1 MKSKSAP
8 VYIKNWETLTHH
20 GNIGLREDAVDI
32 LDHGLIAADP
42 YRATQELVSLKGDQ
56 LRVGNLSLDLRQ
68 YERVFVF
75 GAGKATLPIA
85 QALEDILGS
94 RITGGL
100 VVLKKGNSADLKQL
114 QVIYGAHPVPDEE
127 GHRGAQLMYQMA
139 GECTQKDLVLA
150 VITGG
155 SSALL
160 PLPAEGISLDDK
172 KKVNQL
178 LLFSGAD
185 IKQINTVRKH
195 LSGIKGGWLAKQILP
210 ATLVNL
216 TVSDVI
222 GDPLDYITGPSVA
235 DTSTFDDARQ
245 VMDEYELWDQFP
257 PSAAKYL
264 REDGQNQE
272 TPKDFTGQPLHS
284 FIVVESAAACLGAA
298 KRAKA
303 LGYQS
308 MILSTFLKGEAKDAG
323 VFFASIA
330 NEISLFDRPMARP
343 CVILAGGENTVTIHG
358 DYGIG
363 GPNQEF
369 ALGAGLEIS
378 GLENVVIASIDTDGA
393 DGPTHMTGGM
403 VDGSTLKTSKSLGM
417 DLPKAIHKHNAT
429 PILEQLCDA
438 IFTGQTGTNIN
449 DLKLLLVS
457 STDSK

>member
-1 MKSKSAP
+1 MELKTAP

-20 GNIGLREDAVDI
+20 GNTALREDVVDI

-42 YRATQELVSLKGDQ
+42 HRATLELVSLANDQ
-56 LRVGNLSLDLRQ
+56 LRVGDLKLDLRTYQ
-68 YERVFVF
+68 RIFVF

-85 QALEDILGS
+85 QALEEILGN

-100 VVLKKGNSADLKQL
+100 LVLKKGNTADLKHIE
-114 QVIYGAHPVPDEE
+114 VVYGAHPVPDEE

-139 GECTQKDLVLA
+139 GDCTEKDLVLA

-160 PLPAEGISLDDK
+160 PLPADGISLDDK

-195 LSGIKGGWLAKQILP
+195 LSRIKGGWLAKRILP
-210 ATLVNL
+210 ATLINL

-235 DTSTFDDARQ
+235 DTSTFDDARR
-245 VMDEYELWDQFP
+245 VMDEYELWDKFP

-264 REDGQNQE
+264 REGGQGQE
-272 TPKDFTGQPLHS
+272 TPKNFEGLPLHS
-284 FIVVESAAACLGAA
+284 YIVVESAAACLGAVE
-298 KRAKA
+298 RAQT
-303 LGYQS
+303 LGYHP

-323 VFFASIA
+323 MFFASIA
-330 NEISLFDRPMARP
+330 NEITLYDRPSAKP
-343 CVILAGGENTVTIHG
+343 CVIIAGGENTVTIQG
-358 DYGIG
+358 EYGSG

-369 ALGAGLEIS
+369 ALAAGLEID
-378 GLENVVIASIDTDGA
+378 GLENVVIASIDTDGT
-393 DGPTHMTGGM
+393 DGPTDLTGGI
-403 VDGSTLKTSKSLGM
+403 VDGSTLTTAKSLGL

-429 PILEQLCDA
+429 PILEQLGDA
-438 IFTGQTGTNIN
+438 VFTGQTGTNIN
-449 DLKLLLVS
+449 DLKLLVVN
-457 STDSK
+457 